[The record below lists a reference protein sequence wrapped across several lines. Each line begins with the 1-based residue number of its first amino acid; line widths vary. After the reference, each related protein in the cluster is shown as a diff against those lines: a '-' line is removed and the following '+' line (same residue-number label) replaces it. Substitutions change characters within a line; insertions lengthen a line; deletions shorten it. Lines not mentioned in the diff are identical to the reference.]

1 MPRLNGLQLFYRIKA
16 ISPGTKI
23 MFVSA
28 LDIAEE
34 LTSILPNMKYDDIIK
49 KPLKREYFVSKI
61 NLILKNNSS
70 IHFGN
75 LDA

>member
-1 MPRLNGLQLFYRIKA
+1 
-16 ISPGTKI
+16 

-34 LTSILPNMKYDDIIK
+34 LTSILPNIKYDDIIK

-61 NLILKNNSS
+61 NSMLKNSSS
-70 IHFGN
+70 IHFEN
-75 LDA
+75 LHA

>member
-1 MPRLNGLQLFYRIKA
+1 
-16 ISPGTKI
+16 

-61 NLILKNNSS
+61 NSMLETNTTDFDRLS
-70 IHFGN
+70 
-75 LDA
+75 A